1 MIENEFC
8 TKYLDLLNGEYS
20 GINLT
25 RINSYDDFY
34 NKQYRDS
41 IIPFEESKILE
52 KVYKNIKIHI
62 DVGFGGG
69 FPLLPMAYHYPEK
82 KYLGFEARGKK
93 AKVVGEIAQ
102 KMGIDNVKAYHQ
114 RYENVY
120 LDQDCLVS
128 FKAVSTCENLLP
140 GIITDKTVYVLFY
153 KGPNFY
159 ELEDLDW
166 LGNQWEIV
174 EEKLID
180 IPGTEGRMIIL
191 LNNKTVLRGT
201 MIRDFS
207 RNKNKN
213 IVSLSKLL

>member
-1 MIENEFC
+1 MENEFC
-8 TKYLDLLNGEYS
+8 TKYLDLVNGEYA

-25 RINSYDDFY
+25 RINSYEDFY

-52 KVYKNIKIHI
+52 KIYKNTKIHI

-69 FPLLPMAYHYPEK
+69 FPLLPMAYHNPDK

-102 KMGIDNVKAYHQ
+102 KMGINNVKTYHQ

-128 FKAVSTCENLLP
+128 FKAVSTVENLLP
-140 GIITDKTVYVLFY
+140 GIITDKTVHVLFY

-180 IPGTEGRMIIL
+180 IPGTEGRMVIVL
-191 LNNKTVLRGT
+191 KNKTVLRGT
-201 MIRDFS
+201 MIRDFT